1 MKVIFEYD
9 EMTGEIEDKNGL
21 RVHLKGMVGFE
32 PEQSK
37 APVLELV
44 KQGLTTDDIVKLR
57 NNDLI

>member
-1 MKVIFEYD
+1 MKVVFEYD
-9 EMTGEIEDKNGL
+9 ETTGEIKDKNGL
-21 RVHLKGMVGFE
+21 CIFLLGMVGFE
-32 PEQSK
+32 PEQSQ